1 MSSQELRDR
10 GATQCFTKVTGAAGT
25 TTTVTTTT
33 AATFCIQGEIYVQG
47 AAWTNKAHPT
57 TDANTGA
64 AFTNIPANYGG
75 VFVYGTDSGGSNL
88 LCAQGKTVPLNDSGA
103 FVQAPDFPTIPDTM
117 CPLFYM
123 TIRCGS
129 AATNG
134 FTAAATT
141 IGNQSGVTGVI
152 YARQDVSVLP
162 ARPQIA

>member
-10 GATQCFTKVTGAAGT
+10 GATQAFTLVVGAAGT
-25 TTTVTTTT
+25 TTTITTTT
-33 AATFCIQGEIYVQG
+33 AATYCIQGEMYKQG
-47 AAWTNKAHPT
+47 AAWTNQAHPT

-75 VFVYGTDSGGSNL
+75 VFVYGVNAAGTL
-88 LCAQGKTVPLNDSGA
+88 LCAQGKTVPLVDGA
-103 FVQAPDFPTIPDTM
+103 FAQASDFPSLPDTM

-129 AATNG
+129 TATSGWTAATS
-134 FTAAATT
+134 
-141 IGNQSGVTGVI
+141 NQASVTGVT

-162 ARPQIA
+162 ARPQIS

>member
-1 MSSQELRDR
+1 MSSQEQRER
-10 GATQCFTKVTGAAGT
+10 GATACYTLVVGAAGT

-33 AATFCIQGEIYVQG
+33 AATYCIQGEMYKQS

-64 AFTNIPANYGG
+64 AFVNIPANYGG
-75 VFVYGTDSGGSNL
+75 VFVYGTDSGGTNL
-88 LCAQGKTVPLNDSGA
+88 LCAQGKIVPLNDAGA
-103 FVQAPDFPTIPDTM
+103 FVQAPDFPSLPDTM

-129 AATNG
+129 TATSGWTAATS
-134 FTAAATT
+134 
-141 IGNQSGVTGVI
+141 NQASVTGVT